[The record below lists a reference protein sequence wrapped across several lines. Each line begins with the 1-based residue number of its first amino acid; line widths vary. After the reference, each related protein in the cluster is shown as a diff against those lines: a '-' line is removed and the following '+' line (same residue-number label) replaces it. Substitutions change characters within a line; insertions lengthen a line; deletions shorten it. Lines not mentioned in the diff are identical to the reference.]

1 MDKIQRIYLELGAIF
16 NSPKLLLMEQFDFIR
31 NQIDS
36 ECEKFRFVVG
46 KFMNKDF
53 EEFVQQRQ
61 TEIREEIDLFQRQ
74 CFSNLTSNPIG
85 QMNLRAI
92 EHCVKN
98 LNHEDTDAVSEFHK
112 KLYRELHMRKKA
124 LFLSK
129 GMVFL
134 GRECCAHVFN
144 YRDDNVLESLARD
157 GFGSLFIIEDEFL
170 IYSDKFQELTK

>member
-1 MDKIQRIYLELGAIF
+1 
-16 NSPKLLLMEQFDFIR
+16 
-31 NQIDS
+31 
-36 ECEKFRFVVG
+36 
-46 KFMNKDF
+46 
-53 EEFVQQRQ
+53 
-61 TEIREEIDLFQRQ
+61 
-74 CFSNLTSNPIG
+74 
-85 QMNLRAI
+85 MNLRAI

-134 GRECCAHVFN
+134 DRECCAHVFN

-157 GFGSLFIIEDEFL
+157 VFGSLFIIVDEFL
-170 IYSDKFQELTK
+170 IYNTSFKNWQSKWCKKMGFYRDAYDFLTVFFYSSTTYLYLSR